1 MGTYINGSCTW
12 NDARI
17 SIFRSWCVTFPK
29 KLPQALTGP
38 LVLASIGLLRAK
50 NTMSIIAQVFGGLS
64 VLAFM
69 WDLFGYSLVFSND
82 YGGIIGD
89 FSNGLLIGVGYVD
102 CNKFAPNIPAAA
114 YALFMMMFA
123 TITPLLMTGGFAER
137 LKFKSFLIFTVL
149 WEILVFYPVAHAI
162 VRERRPYVAYSG

>member
-1 MGTYINGSCTW
+1 
-12 NDARI
+12 
-17 SIFRSWCVTFPK
+17 
-29 KLPQALTGP
+29 
-38 LVLASIGLLRAK
+38 
-50 NTMSIIAQVFGGLS
+50 MSIIVQVFGGLT

-89 FSNGLLIGVGYVD
+89 FSNGLLINVGYVE
-102 CNKFAPNIPAAA
+102 CTKFAPNIPAAA

-123 TITPLLMTGGFAER
+123 SITPLLMTGGFAER
-137 LKFKSFLIFTVL
+137 LKFKTFIIFTIL

-162 VRERRPYVAYSG
+162 VRFILIGLGLSSITNIMFLNYSGEEVGSIRWVHWILPVASVRCGAQLFLCLLH